1 MPVPFPALT
10 PPHHF
15 PSKTFNRGYKAFN
28 WVSIAT
34 PTEPIVHATIL
45 WCERDC
51 LLLLDHLLNGW
62 TEHHLILNWLVG
74 IWHGELC
81 VHTASSVYN

>member
-10 PPHHF
+10 PPHHS
-15 PSKTFNRGYKAFN
+15 PSKTFNGGYKAFN
-28 WVSIAT
+28 RVSIAT

-45 WCERDC
+45 WCECDC

-62 TEHHLILNWLVG
+62 TERHLILNWLMG
-74 IWHGELC
+74 IWHSELC
-81 VHTASSVYN
+81 VRTAGSVYD